1 MAQQVA
7 PRQSIRVEIS
17 NRNRLF
23 HLLNFVNKGGG
34 KIRARHSEIAV
45 ETCRPIAH
53 NVPYVKKL
61 FDKALK
67 ICSGSKLIYYCY
79 TSKFLWRIFKKLLF
93 NFDIFNN
100 FYKNRR
106 FIEYFFIY
114 FFANKAR
121 QPGRGCLAK
130 IPRNRYRLANPC

>member
-23 HLLNFVNKGGG
+23 HLLNFVNRGG

-79 TSKFLWRIFKKLLF
+79 TSKFLWHIFKKLLF

-106 FIEYFFIY
+106 FIE
-114 FFANKAR
+114 
-121 QPGRGCLAK
+121 LL
-130 IPRNRYRLANPC
+130 LANFSKTKRGNPVGAASL

>member
-1 MAQQVA
+1 MIFGIIYSLCCRKRLNHGTTSRTPTKHPGGDKQQEPAIPLVKFCK
-7 PRQSIRVEIS
+7 Q
-17 NRNRLF
+17 
-23 HLLNFVNKGGG
+23 GGG

-79 TSKFLWRIFKKLLF
+79 TSKFLWHIFKKLLF

-100 FYKNRR
+100 FYKN
-106 FIEYFFIY
+106 
-114 FFANKAR
+114 
-121 QPGRGCLAK
+121 
-130 IPRNRYRLANPC
+130 